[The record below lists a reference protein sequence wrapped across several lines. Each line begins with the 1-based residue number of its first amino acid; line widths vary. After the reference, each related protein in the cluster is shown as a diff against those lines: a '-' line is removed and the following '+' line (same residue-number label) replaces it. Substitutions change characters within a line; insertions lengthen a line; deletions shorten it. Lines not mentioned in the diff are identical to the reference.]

1 MAHLLDPALL
11 AGLLALVVLEIVL
24 GIDNLVFVA
33 ILSDKLDPSQR
44 DKARTIGLSLA
55 LVLRLGLL
63 AGISWIVGLKTP
75 LVTLAGFA
83 LSGRDLILLAGG
95 LFLTFKATM
104 ELHERLEGA
113 GHEPGKATTYAP
125 FWTVVTQIIL
135 LDLVF
140 SIDSVI
146 MAVGMVDNLSVMVAA
161 VIISMGVMLV
171 ASRPLARFVTDH
183 PTVVVLCLSF
193 LLMIGF
199 SLIAEGFHVH
209 VPKGY
214 LYAAIGFSI
223 LIETFNQVRH
233 RKASKEETARP
244 FRLRT
249 TERIL
254 RLLGDGPPQATGEAG
269 FADPERQLVS
279 GVLALA
285 DRPVTAWATPRAR
298 IVWLD
303 ATRTPAEIR
312 ERLLSAPHGLLPV
325 GDGSLDRPLG
335 VVRAK
340 EALAEMAS
348 GQSLAAVARSLPVL
362 TAPASAEAFTLL
374 DVLRRA
380 EGNLVL
386 LVDEAGQVA
395 GLVTPVD
402 LLSAIAGDAT
412 TKDPGGTGP
421 YLPA

>member
-11 AGLLALVVLEIVL
+11 AGLLTLVVLEIVL

-125 FWTVVTQIIL
+125 FWTVVAQIIL

-146 MAVGMVDNLSVMVAA
+146 TAVGMVDNLSVMVAA
-161 VIISMGVMLV
+161 VLISMGVMLV
-171 ASRPLARFVTDH
+171 AARPLVSFVNDH

-214 LYAAIGFSI
+214 LYTAIGFSI

-233 RKASKEETARP
+233 RKASKAEAARP

-254 RLLGDGPPQATGEAG
+254 RLLGDGPPQAAGEAG

-340 EALAEMAS
+340 EALAELAS
-348 GQSLAAVARSLPVL
+348 GQSLAAVARGLPVL

-374 DVLRRA
+374 DMLRRA

-386 LVDEAGQVA
+386 LLDEAGQVA

-402 LLSAIAGDAT
+402 LLSAIAGDAA
-412 TKDPGGTGP
+412 TKEPGGTGP
-421 YLPA
+421 YRPA